1 MKVSRCSPRARDND
15 KNFTISWVIHE
26 INSRYAQGAWK
37 KEYGLIHSKLA
48 YESSCKWKLPILFS
62 PSPTK
67 KYENP
72 LICSK
77 CHFSF
82 VVSLHHLKRSDNWH
96 DFYPHNTWELCCV
109 SIFSLMISS
118 CWLDLKLTL
127 GFKIHRSQHFLSLI
141 ICRWYQTGLN
151 CAKTLHDQQTSSQLS
166 FGENFSF
173 LHNNNTKMIK
183 KLFIDLW
190 ITFRKIYCNCCFLS
204 WFLIIFVS
212 L

>member
-1 MKVSRCSPRARDND
+1 MKVSRCSPRAWDND

-118 CWLDLKLTL
+118 CWVDLKLTL
-127 GFKIHRSQHFLSLI
+127 GFKSS
-141 ICRWYQTGLN
+141 GLN
-151 CAKTLHDQQTSSQLS
+151 IFYRWSFVGDIKQVWTVPKLCMTSRLHLNYHLWRISH
-166 FGENFSF
+166 FYII
-173 LHNNNTKMIK
+173 MIK
-183 KLFIDLW
+183 K
-190 ITFRKIYCNCCFLS
+190 R
-204 WFLIIFVS
+204 
-212 L
+212 